1 MRAIQLILLAA
12 VSAVVALVVSYVA
25 IVRPRVKSWGFDPE
39 EAELA
44 FPGDDLVSEPSAIE
58 TRGITIDAPPDKVWP
73 WLVQMGFGRGG
84 WYSYGML
91 DNKGT
96 SADSILPEH
105 QSLQPGDMVK
115 IDKISGFE
123 VKAVEPG
130 RSLVLFTN
138 TELARSQVEKAA
150 NEAVG
155 EDQAAASRMSA
166 MMANKSYPD
175 VAASWSFLLQP
186 TDDGKTR
193 LIERFRAQTPDN
205 GPANSFLGEI
215 MGTGIVL
222 LTRKQM
228 IGIKERVERD
238 VYGKSSNSDA
248 VAIPIDAS
256 LQSEQLPS
264 LEPEWAAPN

>member
-25 IVRPRVKSWGFDPE
+25 VVRPRVKSWGFDPE
-39 EAELA
+39 EAELP
-44 FPGDDLVSEPSAIE
+44 FPGDDLIAEPSATE
-58 TRGITIDAPPDKVWP
+58 TRGITIDASPSEVWP

-96 SADSILPEH
+96 SADSILPEY
-105 QSLQPGDMVK
+105 QSLTPGDIVH

-130 RSLVLFTN
+130 RALVLFTN
-138 TELARSQVEKAA
+138 TELARSQVEKAVT
-150 NEAVG
+150 EDVG
-155 EDQAAASRMSA
+155 DDQAAASRMSA
-166 MMANKSYPD
+166 MMAGKSYPD

-186 TDDGKTR
+186 TNDGKTR
-193 LIERFRAQTPDN
+193 LIERFRAKTPDN
-205 GPANSFLGEI
+205 GPANSVLGEV

-228 IGIKERVERD
+228 IGIKERVERAK
-238 VYGKSSNSDA
+238 YGISSGSDP
-248 VAIPIDAS
+248 VAIQVDSSI
-256 LQSEQLPS
+256 QSEQLPS

>member
-1 MRAIQLILLAA
+1 LA
-12 VSAVVALVVSYVA
+12 VAGPDGL
-25 IVRPRVKSWGFDPE
+25 RPR
-39 EAELA
+39 
-44 FPGDDLVSEPSAIE
+44 
-58 TRGITIDAPPDKVWP
+58 
-73 WLVQMGFGRGG
+73 WLVQLRNAG
-84 WYSYGML
+84 
-91 DNKGT
+91 
-96 SADSILPEH
+96 H
-105 QSLQPGDMVK
+105 QGLERRHDPVRTPVPAAGDVVK

-155 EDQAAASRMSA
+155 DDQAAASRMSA
-166 MMANKSYPD
+166 MMAAKSYPD

-186 TDDGKTR
+186 TEDGKTR

-205 GPANSFLGEI
+205 GPANAFLGEI

-228 IGIKERVERD
+228 IGIKERVERAELG
-238 VYGKSSNSDA
+238 VASGSDP
-248 VAIPIDAS
+248 VAIPIDTAAQSEPMPS
-256 LQSEQLPS
+256 LQ
-264 LEPEWAAPN
+264 PEWATQN